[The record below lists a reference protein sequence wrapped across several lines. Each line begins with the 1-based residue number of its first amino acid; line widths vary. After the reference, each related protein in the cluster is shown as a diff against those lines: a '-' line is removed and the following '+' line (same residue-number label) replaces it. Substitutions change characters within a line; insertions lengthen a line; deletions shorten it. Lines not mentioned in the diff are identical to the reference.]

1 MLDASSHAGATGVIA
16 VLGEDD
22 EMAKGKGNVL

>member
-1 MLDASSHAGATGVIA
+1 MLDASSYAGTTGVIA

>member
-1 MLDASSHAGATGVIA
+1 MLDASSHAGTTGVIG

-22 EMAKGKGNVL
+22 EMAKGKGDVL

>member
-1 MLDASSHAGATGVIA
+1 MLDASSHTSTTGVIA

-22 EMAKGKGNVL
+22 EMAKGKDDVL